1 MPHFN
6 RFNESINQLFLDM
19 AKVGVSSLSN
29 WPSYTHPEFDNT
41 SSVFQSKYGK
51 KYSPEQLQDLIKNA
65 VLEISKNPN
74 LAEIEDKD
82 LAAELVKAFRAGSIS
97 PTTSDIISKRAVRQL
112 LDFLKTQPS
121 TSAQT
126 IVNTVAVAAK
136 DAEQKP
142 EQAEQIA
149 DQGAEV
155 AAAQAI
161 EPVQSKE
168 TQPENTPQPSA
179 QSSTETTSGEAMK
192 NDWSEVFNRE
202 FSVLEVYYDQVVEK
216 IEALN
221 KKLSGKGIPTVSIEK
236 TGVKTVKVPE
246 REELF
251 KEITFKVNVP
261 GLQLPGGWKFVARV
275 DHEAIGNLIVS
286 APNTGHEKDLH
297 KLYGNSQPSFCDHCQ
312 TTRKRTSTFVI
323 EDEKGNLKRIG
334 RQCLRDYLPG
344 GEKAVSSILNY
355 AEYIT
360 KIAEGLIELEEKE
373 KDPDYES
380 MGGSSRYSNFG
391 IKGVLGMGL
400 AFIRTQGYTS
410 KSKAQTI
417 NYQGNSFVEP
427 TSDKVMRAL
436 TGELEKAIRQFG
448 QGKAATELGSDVK
461 AWEKYKDNP
470 EKFQEEADKII
481 EWGKDYVAKQLEK
494 PSSMTEYYRNLQTIL
509 NGATESGSIPKKY
522 VGYLISVIPAY
533 EKAKNG
539 DGDEQSKEGKTKEEK
554 NSEYVGTVGMPI
566 GELSA
571 ADKRKYK
578 GTDLSGFPFNGPIN
592 VTVTGSRQF
601 ERQGFGYYDLGGTTT
616 MVNMVDD
623 KGNVYVYF
631 DNHTDE
637 YEKGQKL
644 VIKRALVK
652 NHKDYTNKNTG
663 KVVKQTLLTRATI
676 EQGVNESALP
686 PFREFFLEAQYADI
700 SI

>member
-1 MPHFN
+1 MLSFEKLCEELLAEMPVTSKMSAADLGKRVQERIPPGLTSGHFSPLQKLTDPAVRN
-6 RFNESINQLFLDM
+6 AVIDAIIKATFQER
-19 AKVGVSSLSN
+19 
-29 WPSYTHPEFDNT
+29 DNT
-41 SSVFQSKYGK
+41 
-51 KYSPEQLQDLIKNA
+51 YSPTAHSKDDFKSAIKQAMLSVSGTNGFKVNNTSAGFLADRLWTHLQD
-65 VLEISKNPN
+65 VLEITPGESVSKEEVKQEVSQAVATVAKEENNVEPS
-74 LAEIEDKD
+74 ESPKEDKGMD
-82 LAAELVKAFRAGSIS
+82 K
-97 PTTSDIISKRAVRQL
+97 
-112 LDFLKTQPS
+112 
-121 TSAQT
+121 
-126 IVNTVAVAAK
+126 
-136 DAEQKP
+136 
-142 EQAEQIA
+142 
-149 DQGAEV
+149 
-155 AAAQAI
+155 
-161 EPVQSKE
+161 EP
-168 TQPENTPQPSA
+168 
-179 QSSTETTSGEAMK
+179 ETTSGEAKKSDM
-192 NDWSEVFNRE
+192 SEVFNRE
-202 FSVLEVYYDQVVEK
+202 FSVLEIYYDEVVEK

-221 KKLSGKGIPTVSIEK
+221 KKLSGKGIPTVTIEK
-236 TGVKTVKVPE
+236 TGVKTVKAPE
-246 REELF
+246 RDELF

-261 GLQLPGGWKFVARV
+261 ALQLPGGWKFVARV

-286 APNTGHEKDLH
+286 APNTGHDKDLH

-391 IKGVLGMGL
+391 IKGVLGMAL

-494 PSSMTEYYRNLQTIL
+494 PSNMTEYYRNLQTIL

-522 VGYLISVIPAY
+522 VGYLISIIPAY

-539 DGDEQSKEGKTKEEK
+539 DGDEQSKDGKTKEEK

-601 ERQGFGYYDLGGTTT
+601 ERQGFGYYDQGGTTT

-663 KVVKQTLLTRATI
+663 KVVKQTILNRVTM
-676 EQGVNESALP
+676 EQGVSESVEKEE
-686 PFREFFLEAQYADI
+686 EFVSFAEHFATNPT
-700 SI
+700 